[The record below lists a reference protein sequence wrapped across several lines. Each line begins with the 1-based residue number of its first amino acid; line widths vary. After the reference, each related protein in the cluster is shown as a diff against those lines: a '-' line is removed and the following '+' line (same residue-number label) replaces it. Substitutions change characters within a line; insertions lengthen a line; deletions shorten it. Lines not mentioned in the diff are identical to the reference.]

1 MQDLRLA
8 IRALAA
14 TPIVSIV
21 AVLSLAL
28 GIGANTAIFSVVN
41 SLLLRPL
48 PVEAPHRLVS
58 ISSDRAVSLGFKA
71 GLGWNYQMWDQLRQQ
86 AGLATPAAGV
96 DPSFAGALAWSPQR
110 FDLAQSGERQEVDGL
125 VASGEF
131 FTTLGVRARLGRVFT
146 AADDVRGGG
155 PDGPVAVISHRLWQ
169 RRFGGAADVVGTP
182 LVVERV
188 PLTIVGV
195 TPPEFFGVEVGRG
208 FDVAVPL
215 GAEPL
220 IRGGGAALNQPRSFQ
235 LFTMLRLKPGQSLEA
250 ATTTIRALQ
259 PRILDST
266 RVSRFL
272 EEPFTLVPAAA
283 GTDIPASA
291 RPRFERPILTVLA
304 VVALVL
310 TIACANV
317 ANLALARATARR
329 HELSVRIALG
339 APRWRI
345 ARQLLVESLVLAGIG
360 GFAGLLF
367 AMWGSRV
374 LVTHLSAPS
383 SRMTLDQSL
392 DWRVLA
398 FTAAVTLLT
407 AMLFG
412 TAPALRAARAD
423 PIDALKG
430 AGRTGAS
437 TSGLR
442 ASSGLV
448 IAQIA
453 LSLVLVFAA
462 GLFIRTFQRL
472 AGVPLG
478 FDSDR
483 VLLVDVDTARA
494 TIDPADRT
502 LLYHRLVGAVAA
514 VPGVAHA
521 AGSMST
527 PAGGGLP
534 SAVTVPGAPSLSGSE
549 RMALG
554 TVVTP
559 GWFATYGT
567 AIRDGRDIDAGDTAN
582 APAVVVV
589 NDAFA
594 RKIFPGRRAI
604 GETVNARTVVGVVGD
619 QVVQGGY
626 KADGAPRSVRDEAPP
641 TIYTPLAQSAGS
653 GPPGRTTIIV
663 SVRSS
668 GGPPAAMAR
677 SVGAALAAVDPG
689 VAFTFRPLADVL
701 NGSIAEERLVA
712 MLSGFLGALALLLAG
727 LGLYGVMSYAVSR
740 RRTELGI
747 RLALGAAPRNV
758 VLLVLARVGLLV
770 AAGIAAGT
778 AASVWLSRFVAP
790 LLYGLH
796 PRDPVTLSAAALTL
810 AAVGGLAAW
819 LPARRASRIDPA
831 EVLRDH

>member
-8 IRALAA
+8 VRALAA

-28 GIGANTAIFSVVN
+28 GIGANTAIFSIVN

-48 PVEAPHRLVS
+48 PVEDPHRVVS

-71 GLGWNYQMWDQLRQQ
+71 GLGWNYRMWDQLRQQ
-86 AGLATPAAGV
+86 AGLAAGV
-96 DPSFAGALAWSPQR
+96 DPAFAGALAWSPQR
-110 FDLAQSGERQEVDGL
+110 FDLARGGERQDVDGL
-125 VASGEF
+125 VTSGDF
-131 FTTLGVRARLGRVFT
+131 FTTLGVPARLGRVFT
-146 AADDVRGGG
+146 TADDVRGGG

-169 RRFGGAADVVGTP
+169 RRFGGAADVVGTS

-188 PLTIVGV
+188 PVTIVGV
-195 TPPEFFGVEVGRG
+195 TAPEFFGVEVGRG

-215 GAEPL
+215 GVEPL
-220 IRGGGAALNQPRSFQ
+220 IRGRAAALDQPRSFQ
-235 LFTMLRLKPGQSLEA
+235 LFAMLRLKTGQSLEA

-259 PRILDST
+259 PRILDSI
-266 RVSRFL
+266 RVPQFL

-283 GTDIPASA
+283 GADIPASA
-291 RPRFERPILTVLA
+291 RPRYGRPILTVLA

-329 HELSVRIALG
+329 HELSLRIALG
-339 APRWRI
+339 APRWRV
-345 ARQLLVESLVLAGIG
+345 ARQLLTESLVLAGIG
-360 GFAGLLF
+360 GFSGLLF

-374 LVTHLSAPS
+374 LVTQLSAPAGV
-383 SRMTLDQSL
+383 MVLDPSV
-392 DWRVLA
+392 DGRVLA
-398 FTAAVTLLT
+398 FTAAITLLT
-407 AMLFG
+407 ALLFG
-412 TAPALRAARAD
+412 TVPALRAARAD
-423 PIDALKG
+423 PIDALKN

-437 TSGLR
+437 TGGLR

-472 AGVPLG
+472 AGAPLG

-494 TIDPADRT
+494 TIDPAERT
-502 LLYHRLVGAVAA
+502 PFYQRLVDTVAA

-534 SAVTVPGAPSLSGSE
+534 SAVTVPGAPSRSGSE
-549 RMALG
+549 RMALS

-567 AIRDGRDIDAGDTAN
+567 VIRDGRDIDPADTAK

-589 NDAFA
+589 NEAFA
-594 RKIFPGRRAI
+594 RRVFPGRRAI
-604 GETVNARTVVGVVGD
+604 GETVNARTVVGVVGN

-641 TIYTPLAQSAGS
+641 TIYVPLAQSEGS
-653 GPPGRTTIIV
+653 GPPGRTTVVI
-663 SVRSS
+663 SVRSA
-668 GGPPAAMAR
+668 GGPPAPMAR
-677 SVGAALAAVDPG
+677 GVGAALAAVDPDL
-689 VAFTFRPLADVL
+689 AFTFRPLADVL
-701 NGSIAEERLVA
+701 NGSIAQERLVA
-712 MLSGFLGALALLLAG
+712 MLSAFLGALALLLAG

-747 RLALGAAPRNV
+747 RLALGAAPRTV
-758 VLLVLARVGLLV
+758 VRLVLTHVGLLV
-770 AAGIAAGT
+770 AAGVVAGT
-778 AASVWLSRFVAP
+778 AASLWLSRFVAP
-790 LLYGLH
+790 LLYGLQ
-796 PRDPVTLSAAALTL
+796 PRDPVTLTAAVLTL

-831 EVLRDH
+831 DVLRAH